1 VSVLNHLNERNEPT
15 MVDVGEKAVTRRTA
29 VARAV
34 VRMPPVLAAMVAGG
48 EIRGKKGPVV
58 QTAIVAGIMAAKQ
71 TPSLIP
77 MCHPLPL
84 ERCDVK
90 IDFEGDRAVIEC
102 AVAVHHKTGVEM
114 EALTGATVAALT
126 FYDMCKAVTHA
137 MVIEEVRLVEKRGG
151 KSDVG

>member
-1 VSVLNHLNERNEPT
+1 MLNHLNDRNEPT
-15 MVDVGEKAVTRRTA
+15 MVDVGAKAVTRRTA
-29 VARAV
+29 RARAV
-34 VRMPPVLAAMVAGG
+34 VRMPAVLAAMVEGG

-71 TPSLIP
+71 TPALIP

-84 ERCDVK
+84 ERCDIK

-102 AVAVHHKTGVEM
+102 EVAVHHKTGVEM
-114 EALTGATVAALT
+114 EALTGASVAALT
-126 FYDMCKAVTHA
+126 FYDMCKAVTHD
-137 MVIEEVRLVEKRGG
+137 MVIEDVRLLQKRGG